1 LVTNR
6 VACHKHVRQFYKY
19 ALTKCV
25 QAYMT
30 ASNVNAFRGNVIT
43 LIIINAYL
51 KLNKTGEL

>member
-1 LVTNR
+1 